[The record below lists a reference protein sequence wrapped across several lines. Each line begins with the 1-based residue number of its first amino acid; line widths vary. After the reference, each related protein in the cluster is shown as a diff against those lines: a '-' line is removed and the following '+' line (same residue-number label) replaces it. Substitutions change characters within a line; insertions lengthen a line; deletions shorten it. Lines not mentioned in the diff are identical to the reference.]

1 LLATLKEFHGGHPLV
16 PGMDMEQLRG
26 KLAYSLA
33 PKLFRV
39 VVDMLIQEKLIAREE
54 NLVRLSNHQV
64 QLGGQ
69 EKTLMDKIAKILGEQ
84 PLAPPDLKEIEKQA
98 GVTRSRLNEVI
109 RLLERDGSVVRVT
122 SDMYFLSSAIDQLRT
137 LLRKFLAEKGEMP
150 AAAFRDLIGSSRK
163 YTIPL
168 LEYFDRDGLTIRVG
182 DVRRLKSQI
191 PSGK

>member
-1 LLATLKEFHGGHPLV
+1 
-16 PGMDMEQLRG
+16 MEELRG
-26 KLAYSLA
+26 KLAYNLA

-39 VVDMLIQEKLIAREE
+39 VVDTLIQEKLIAREE
-54 NLVRLSNHQV
+54 NLVRLTSHKV
-64 QLGGQ
+64 KLGGQ
-69 EKTLMDKIAKILGEQ
+69 EKSLMDKIKKILGEQ
-84 PLAPPDLKEIEKQA
+84 PLAPPDLKEIEKQV
-98 GVTRSRLNEVI
+98 GMPRNRLNEVI

-137 LLRKFLAEKGEMP
+137 TLSKFLTEKGEMT

-182 DVRRLKSQI
+182 DVRRLKS
-191 PSGK
+191 PTPPAK